1 VCVEVQYLSG
11 TRSYGITY
19 SDILGHPN
27 SFLRYVDAVFM
38 NLDEQ
43 KSTTRY
49 VFIIAGGAITWHSK
63 KQSITALSS
72 TKAEYIALSEM
83 AHEAQWL
90 RSLFKELEFGQTLPT
105 TILGNNEGSIAM
117 MKNPQFHK

>member
-1 VCVEVQYLSG
+1 
-11 TRSYGITY
+11 
-19 SDILGHPN
+19 
-27 SFLRYVDAVFM
+27 M
-38 NLDEQ
+38 
-43 KSTTRY
+43 
-49 VFIIAGGAITWHSK
+49 AGGAITWHSK

>member
-1 VCVEVQYLSG
+1 
-11 TRSYGITY
+11 
-19 SDILGHPN
+19 
-27 SFLRYVDAVFM
+27 
-38 NLDEQ
+38 
-43 KSTTRY
+43 
-49 VFIIAGGAITWHSK
+49 
-63 KQSITALSS
+63 
-72 TKAEYIALSEM
+72 M